1 MTNRTDS
8 TPDTLLS
15 LNATHAIPNIAA
27 IVPGTNNLP
36 KIHITLPTATADIY
50 LHGAQ
55 VTSWHPTHTQ
65 QDVLFLSSKSLFQE
79 GKAIRGGIPVCWPWF
94 RAKADNPAAPSH
106 GLVRTKSWTL
116 DSISHNAED
125 ATATIALSTGNTA
138 ETEAL
143 WPYAFHL
150 KLCIT
155 VGATLQLELSA
166 TNTGTAPFTFEEALH
181 TYFHTAD
188 IHAILVRGL
197 ADTPYLDNTDNNR
210 EKSTPDDLTFNA
222 PTDNAY
228 LDTEVPLEVVDP
240 GFHRTLRTEKV
251 HARATVA
258 WNPWREAAA
267 KLPDLAD
274 DEWTRMACV
283 EAANIRA
290 NAIRLAPGEHH
301 TMISNL
307 SVLL

>member
-1 MTNRTDS
+1 MTNTTD
-8 TPDTLLS
+8 TIPT
-15 LNATHAIPNIAA
+15 LNATHAIPHIAT
-27 IVPGTNNLP
+27 ILPGQNNLP
-36 KIHITLPTATADIY
+36 KIHIILPTATAEIY

-55 VTSWHPTHTQ
+55 ITSWLPAHTT
-65 QDVLFLSSKSLFQE
+65 QDVLFLSTQSFFQP

-94 RAKADNPAAPSH
+94 RAKADNPTAQSH

-116 DSISHNAED
+116 DSITHTAED
-125 ATATIALSTGNTA
+125 NTVTITLSTGNTA

-143 WPYAFHL
+143 WPHAFHL
-150 KLCIT
+150 QLRIT
-155 VGATLQLELSA
+155 VGATLQLELTA
-166 TNTGTAPFTFEEALH
+166 TNTGAAPFIFEEALH
-181 TYFHTAD
+181 TYFHIAD
-188 IHAILVRGL
+188 IHAVHVRGL
-197 ADTPYLDNTDNNR
+197 ANTPYLDNTDNNR
-210 EKSTPDDLTFNA
+210 EKSTASDLTFTA
-222 PTDNAY
+222 ATDNAY
-228 LDTEVPLEVVDP
+228 LDTESPLELIDP

-251 HARATVA
+251 HSRTTVA

-290 NAIRLAPGEHH
+290 DAITLAPGVHH
-301 TMISNL
+301 TLTSTL